1 MTDSFANLRE
11 QQTALDLQSEC
22 AASGFSVL
30 SSWQAV
36 QVHGDDAES
45 FLQNLLTNDVKT
57 AQPGEAQLSGF
68 CQAKGRLLA
77 VFWLL
82 RRQDD
87 FVLLL
92 PADQADF
99 LAQRLTMFKLRS
111 KVEISPL
118 SDHLLLAISGNIPVS
133 STAKIND
140 TLAFSLVSAAD
151 SEAALAELEQTGLSQ
166 QSRLCW
172 LQPLMRSGYPMI
184 FAESRERFTPQQ
196 VNLDLAGGVSFRKGC
211 YPGQEVVAR
220 LHYLGEAKRRLFL
233 GEMAIADLSPTGSD
247 IVNETGEVAG
257 QLVQNCLL
265 SDGRSLVQL
274 SLKLTMAAQKLFLDN
289 HEITEVQQL
298 STD

>member
-1 MTDSFANLRE
+1 MTDSFANLRQ
-11 QQTALDLQSEC
+11 QQTALDLQTDG
-22 AASGFSVL
+22 ATSGFSVL
-30 SSWQAV
+30 SAWQAL

-45 FLQNLLTNDVKT
+45 FLQNLLTNDVKA

-111 KVEISPL
+111 KVEISLL
-118 SDHLLLAISGNIPVS
+118 SDHLLLAISGNIPVNC
-133 STAKIND
+133 TAKIND

-151 SEAALAELEQTGLSQ
+151 SEAALAELEQAGLSQ
-166 QSRLCW
+166 QSHLCW

-233 GEMAIADLSPTGSD
+233 GEIAVADLPPAGSD
-247 IVNETGEVAG
+247 IVNETGEVTG
-257 QLVQNCLL
+257 QLVQNCLV
-265 SDGRSLVQL
+265 SEERTLVQL
-274 SLKLTMAAQKLFLDN
+274 SLKLTMADQKLFLDN
-289 HEITEVQQL
+289 HEITEVRQL